1 MCGLFCAII
10 SQQSLHKWRSDK
22 LKEKVEINF
31 VELELGEDIRLFRDA
46 AVCLFPCYALVVA
59 VTITA
64 GGSISETRQILFCI
78 YSVQVCLAFFSL
90 QVHQVH
96 PHHFTLY
103 SDWLVHKCELQQQ
116 LFWQMSVLI

>member
-46 AVCLFPCYALVVA
+46 AV
-59 VTITA
+59 TITA

-90 QVHQVH
+90 QVHRVH

-103 SDWLVHKCELQQQ
+103 SNWLVHKCELQQQ